1 MAPKFGKYTRE
12 DVMNIFHLPSRPRDG
27 GEVTVNLER
36 ISNTLSSHVMVRDL
50 LLRERRSTIRIED
63 VDRLLNDLELIGCL
77 PRPVQVDSTKDSS
90 IQMGSIEKSHCLI
103 DLFEYTACK
112 IVSSAI
118 GHRMRREPQSPQG
131 SCSPNEEPISL
142 SESESESV
150 VTAVIVSSPEIDNNQ
165 QTADGSAPISPPL
178 CSRCRGEMTVQISCG
193 VQTDQ
198 AEQKQHEGELSSP
211 KRRRTN
217 PPPEFEVCDT
227 RAPLPPVYG
236 LTSRQRETEMRR
248 LLSARYPVEDLTCFV
263 VERPSGDD
271 EPRYWLTPQKG
282 SPDDRQLSLGETV
295 PATPSR
301 LANRALVECEVLL
314 ARASPRFLGRLE
326 RVMDRAYVRTAI
338 PGVIEGH
345 EYLVLASLSAIFP
358 RKLDYPGELINC
370 LLLAIS
376 PAREGSSCRG
386 SLEITE
392 LVYHENES
400 LLYGS
405 SQSNYD
411 FRVSAVDRGF
421 ESILQQ
427 ETKDHLNLMQQ
438 TVSQEFTSLFAF
450 VDALW

>member
-1 MAPKFGKYTRE
+1 
-12 DVMNIFHLPSRPRDG
+12 
-27 GEVTVNLER
+27 
-36 ISNTLSSHVMVRDL
+36 
-50 LLRERRSTIRIED
+50 
-63 VDRLLNDLELIGCL
+63 
-77 PRPVQVDSTKDSS
+77 
-90 IQMGSIEKSHCLI
+90 
-103 DLFEYTACK
+103 
-112 IVSSAI
+112 
-118 GHRMRREPQSPQG
+118 
-131 SCSPNEEPISL
+131 
-142 SESESESV
+142 
-150 VTAVIVSSPEIDNNQ
+150 
-165 QTADGSAPISPPL
+165 
-178 CSRCRGEMTVQISCG
+178 
-193 VQTDQ
+193 
-198 AEQKQHEGELSSP
+198 
-211 KRRRTN
+211 
-217 PPPEFEVCDT
+217 
-227 RAPLPPVYG
+227 
-236 LTSRQRETEMRR
+236 MRR

-405 SQSNYD
+405 SQSN
-411 FRVSAVDRGF
+411 VSLSTPLLVKVTSWSVRFSCECGRPRLRKYF
-421 ESILQQ
+421 TTRNQGS
-427 ETKDHLNLMQQ
+427 
-438 TVSQEFTSLFAF
+438 SQSNAANCFTRIHQPFCLRRCIMVRSSH
-450 VDALW
+450 